1 MTLHRRLTDDVK
13 VTESDIVR
21 RVKNERQNKGRMYFE
36 YLKPSER
43 AKWGRRNQVGRDF

>member
-1 MTLHRRLTDDVK
+1 MLHRRLTDAVK

-43 AKWGRRNQVGRDF
+43 AKLGKHGQVGRFL